1 VHVGMGRHV
10 KNISKYWEIPV
21 RGLIS
26 GASEATPLVTF
37 GQSVDKDKEQGV
49 HNLGREPDTPY
60 DLSFLAPICARHR
73 SLPLEEDERL
83 RALACVWVSD

>member
-1 VHVGMGRHV
+1 MSRTSRNTG
-10 KNISKYWEIPV
+10 KIPV

-26 GASEATPLVTF
+26 VVSKVTPLVIF
-37 GQSVDKDKEQGV
+37 EQSVVKDKEQV

-60 DLSFLAPICARHR
+60 DFSFLALICARHR

-83 RALACVWVSD
+83 RTLACLWVTD

>member
-1 VHVGMGRHV
+1 MGRHV

-26 GASEATPLVTF
+26 VASEATQLATF

-60 DLSFLAPICARHR
+60 DDLSFLAPICARHR
-73 SLPLEEDERL
+73 SLPLEENECL
-83 RALACVWVSD
+83 RTLACLWVSD